1 MYFPSVSPLN
11 LHLCSSAPV
20 SLLPAYAV
28 LGFSREES
36 GQKPSGSSG
45 TAKGHT
51 DLDGPLF
58 HRNGTKGDGKLFI
71 LNCISNVSFPG
82 LFYWCTVFVHWSVS
96 PSFLQLDSDS
106 DSELSVDEHSSSY
119 ASSHSSDSEDND
131 IDVKPKWNNERPLHS
146 TPKGK
151 CTSLLKLQRVKFSPL
166 QIAEDSVDCR
176 LLSAEFCYIGNK
188 LGNKN

>member
-11 LHLCSSAPV
+11 LHLLFLSCLPMPSLVFLGRSLVRSPVALQEQLKATRTWMDLCSIEMAPK
-20 SLLPAYAV
+20 
-28 LGFSREES
+28 EM
-36 GQKPSGSSG
+36 
-45 TAKGHT
+45 
-51 DLDGPLF
+51 
-58 HRNGTKGDGKLFI
+58 
-71 LNCISNVSFPG
+71 VSF
-82 LFYWCTVFVHWSVS
+82 LYWIACPVFHFQVYYTVFVHWSVS

-119 ASSHSSDSEDND
+119 ASSHSSDSEDDD

-176 LLSAEFCYIGNK
+176 LLSVEFCYIGNK
-188 LGNKN
+188 LRNKK